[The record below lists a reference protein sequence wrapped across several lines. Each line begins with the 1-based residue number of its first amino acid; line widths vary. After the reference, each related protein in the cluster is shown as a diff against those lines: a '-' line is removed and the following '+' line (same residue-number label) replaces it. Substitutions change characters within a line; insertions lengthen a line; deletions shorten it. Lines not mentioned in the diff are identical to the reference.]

1 MNKIIFVLRK
11 REGLTLEEFL
21 REWSSERHAS
31 LVRAVPGVS
40 RFVQNH
46 VVSDPEQGEPF
57 CDAVGEL
64 WFESADAVP
73 QALQSQEFAAVVED
87 GQNFI
92 NFETMGMVMVNEKD
106 LSAA

>member
-1 MNKIIFVLRK
+1 VLAIR
-11 REGLTLEEFL
+11 
-21 REWSSERHAS
+21 
-31 LVRAVPGVS
+31 
-40 RFVQNH
+40 
-46 VVSDPEQGEPF
+46 PF

-64 WFESADAVP
+64 WFESAEAVP